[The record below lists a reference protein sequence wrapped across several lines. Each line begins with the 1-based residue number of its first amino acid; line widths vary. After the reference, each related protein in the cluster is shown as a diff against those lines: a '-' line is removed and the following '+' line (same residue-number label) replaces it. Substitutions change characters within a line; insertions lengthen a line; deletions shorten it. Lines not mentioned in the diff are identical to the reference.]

1 MQTRC
6 AFDVRVTERRYGM
19 EKEILSVVLGDMRV
33 IYSLDGETGLVGLCI
48 LPDTDREFCEK
59 KVKIHSLAEAKIVGD
74 NYPGSYFGGESMK
87 YSNTTLS
94 LKYDRQE
101 IKETE
106 NETRI
111 ITYLKSDGGIEIKNT
126 LTHRNGRKYVTI
138 RTELINNSDSD
149 IKLEMLSSFALY
161 NISPYLEGA
170 GENSMLLHRMR
181 SKWSQEGRLIS
192 ETLEDLQL
200 EECWCYANSKSVRFG
215 QVGSMPVKGYFPFM
229 AVEDT
234 KNNIMWGV
242 QMGSPASW
250 QMEVTR
256 ADDGVCISGGLADR
270 EFGHWMKTIHS
281 GETFSGMDAVISV
294 CTGDVDDVCTRLLTA
309 QEDNL
314 DVPECEENL
323 PVIFNEYCTT
333 WGCPSHENIS
343 EILASID
350 GKGIDYFVIDCGWFK
365 ESGVRWDI
373 SMGDYIP
380 SDVLFPKGIDET
392 VRLIKSHNMRPGIW
406 FEIENV
412 GRMSKAYYNE
422 EHLLKRDGITLTTQN
437 RRFWDMNDEWV
448 KSYLDERVT
457 GFLKKHDFGYI
468 KVDYNETIGI
478 GCDNPDSLG
487 EGLRQNMQGTV
498 DFFRKIKCE
507 IPDIVIENC
516 ASGGNRLEPCFMSL
530 SSMASF
536 SDAHEC
542 VEIPIIAA
550 NLHRAILPRQS
561 QIWCVTRKNDS
572 LKRLAYSVAA
582 TFLGRMCL
590 SGDVTEL
597 TAQQWD
603 VIERGIEF
611 YKKAVPVI
619 KNGVTKRIGTPI
631 KSERHPEGI
640 QIVLRG
646 NEELT
651 LIVIHAFENA
661 PARIDFPLDERAEL
675 VSVYSHEENGISM
688 SDGSLVIENIEDF
701 SGYGILL
708 RLRR

>member
-1 MQTRC
+1 MKNMSKQIMSR
-6 AFDVRVTERRYGM
+6 
-19 EKEILSVVLGDMRV
+19 ILGDMRL
-33 IYSLDGETGLVGLCI
+33 IYNLDEETGIAGLSI
-48 LPDTDREFCEK
+48 LPDIDNACRHK
-59 KVKIHSLAEAKIVGD
+59 RIKIHSLVEAKIVGD
-74 NYPGSYFGGESMK
+74 NYSGSYFGGTSMK
-87 YSNTTLS
+87 YSDTTDS
-94 LKYDRQE
+94 LKYDRQKIE
-101 IKETE
+101 EKDG
-106 NETRI
+106 ETRI
-111 ITYLKSDGGIEIKNT
+111 ITYLKSDRGIEAKHT
-126 LTHRNGRKYVTI
+126 LTHKNGRKYVTV
-138 RTELINNSDSD
+138 RTELINNSGND

-161 NISPYLEGA
+161 NISPYLDGA

-181 SKWSQEGRLIS
+181 SKWSQEGRLTT

-200 EECWCYANSKSVRFG
+200 EECWCYANSNSVRFG

-234 KNNIMWGV
+234 KNNIIWGA
-242 QMGSPASW
+242 QMGCPSSW

-270 EFGHWMKTIHS
+270 EFGHWMKTLHKAES
-281 GETFSGMDAVISV
+281 FAGPEAVISV
-294 CTGDVDDVCTRLLTA
+294 CGGDIDNISERLLTA

-314 DVPECEENL
+314 DVPECEESL

-343 EILASID
+343 EILSAID
-350 GKGIDYFVIDCGWFK
+350 GRGIDYFVIDSGWFINK
-365 ESGVRWDI
+365 ALFEEEGARWDI
-373 SMGDYIP
+373 SMGDYEV
-380 SDVLFPKGIDET
+380 SDAMFPNGIDET
-392 VRLIKSHNMRPGIW
+392 VRLIKAHNMRPGIW

-412 GRMSKAYYNE
+412 GRMSKAYHYE

-437 RRFWDMNDEWV
+437 RRFWDMNDPWV
-448 KSYLDERVT
+448 RDYLDERVI
-457 GFLKKHDFGYI
+457 GFLKEHRFGYI

-498 DFFRKIKCE
+498 DFFKKIKHE
-507 IPDIVIENC
+507 IPDLVIENC

-542 VEIPIIAA
+542 IEIPIIAA
-550 NLHRAILPRQS
+550 NLHRLILPRQS
-561 QIWCVTRKNDS
+561 QIWCVIRKNDS
-572 LKRLAYSVAA
+572 LKRLAYSVSA

-597 TAQQWD
+597 TKEQWQ
-603 VIERGIEF
+603 VIENGIDF

-619 KNGVTKRIGTPI
+619 KNGVTKRIGTTI

-640 QIVLRG
+640 QLVLRE
-646 NEELT
+646 NEEMT
-651 LIVIHAFENA
+651 LIVIHTFENS
-661 PARIDFPLDERAEL
+661 PARIDIPLDENAEL
-675 VSVYSHEENGISM
+675 VSVYSHDESGISFI
-688 SDGSLVIENIEDF
+688 DNSLNIENIEDF

-708 RLRR
+708 RRR